1 MFKAQL
7 TNIKNRL
14 QRSIPLMPV
23 FCALYLFILL
33 LSPVV
38 WNGNQLC
45 YSMIAIAI
53 GLGVMSAYST
63 TLFIDEY
70 FKDN

>member
-1 MFKAQL
+1 ML
-7 TNIKNRL
+7 ITI
-14 QRSIPLMPV
+14 SWVPV

-33 LSPVV
+33 LSPVI
-38 WNGNQLC
+38 WSGNLFC

-63 TLFIDEY
+63 TIFFDDY
-70 FKDN
+70 FKGNN